1 MFSRWVQEN
10 WFKYMIEYFGLESLV
25 TYQLE
30 PASETTRVVDSA
42 ARTLGSQIKSKTA
55 QLTRRRAEYGAAELA
70 GPLEVG
76 VAEEFRA
83 AKPN

>member
-1 MFSRWVQEN
+1 MTTVISTDFKSDLVQIARQMFSRWVQEN

-42 ARTLGSQIKSKTA
+42 ARTLASQIKSK
-55 QLTRRRAEYGAAELA
+55 LRS
-70 GPLEVG
+70 
-76 VAEEFRA
+76 
-83 AKPN
+83 